1 MSTGNKSIV
10 ERLFKEGW
18 NKGDPAGFDETV
30 TAEYIQ
36 HEHPR
41 ISSVKPGLEGLK
53 RMVAVY
59 RAAFP
64 DLSITMEDLIE
75 SNDKVVVRYT
85 LTGTHMGNL
94 NGIRATQ
101 RKIAATGI
109 SIYAF
114 DSGKI
119 VEGWTVLDALS
130 LMHLDFEEVSETLG
144 LIQEFGPS
152 TV

>member
-1 MSTGNKSIV
+1 MSAGNKSIV

-30 TAEYIQ
+30 AAEYIQ

-41 ISSVKPGLEGLK
+41 ISSVEPGLEGLK

-64 DLSITMEDLIE
+64 DFSITMEDLIE

-85 LTGTHMGNL
+85 LNGTHMGNL

-101 RKIAATGI
+101 HKIAATGI
-109 SIYAF
+109 SIYAL

-130 LMHLDFEEVSETLG
+130 LMHLDFGEVSETLG
-144 LIQEFGPS
+144 LIQQFGPS